1 MVLGSGSLC
10 TSMKGLSGSPAQRI
24 ELCIW
29 EDQMAGPT
37 PVLGTHDNRL
47 PWAGSEVD
55 VRAAGVRSLTTL
67 TLSLHEMPSKF
78 RGKVELV
85 ER

>member
-1 MVLGSGSLC
+1 
-10 TSMKGLSGSPAQRI
+10 
-24 ELCIW
+24 
-29 EDQMAGPT
+29 MAGPT

-55 VRAAGVRSLTTL
+55 VRAAGVRSLTML
-67 TLSLHEMPSKF
+67 TLSLHEMPGKF